1 MKTSG
6 INSITPEEWDA
17 LIRESSAEQARVKAA
32 APDPVNSPDHYNTGD
47 IECIDAIR
55 SALGSEGFV
64 NYCHGNAL
72 KYLWRW
78 PHKNGTEDVE
88 KALVYLDWMIK
99 EGR

>member
-1 MKTSG
+1 MSTG
-6 INSITPEEWDA
+6 INAITPEEWDA
-17 LIRESSAEQARVKAA
+17 LNKPTTS
-32 APDPVNSPDHYNTGD
+32 DPVNSPTHYRTGD

-64 NYCHGNAL
+64 AYCHGNAL

-78 PHKNGTEDVE
+78 QHKNGIEDVE